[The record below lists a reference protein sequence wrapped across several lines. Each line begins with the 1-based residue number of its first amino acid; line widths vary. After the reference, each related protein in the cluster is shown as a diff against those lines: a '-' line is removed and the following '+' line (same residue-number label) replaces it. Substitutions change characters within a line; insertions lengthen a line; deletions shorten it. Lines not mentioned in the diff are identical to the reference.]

1 MTSRFLQKV
10 APPISRFL
18 QRHPPAEALAK
29 VGHRIQRIVRKLP
42 IVTKF
47 MAFFIPDELRLDP
60 PIVAPAE
67 ADTPHIAPVYNARA
81 RKPKG
86 LTLG

>member
-10 APPISRFL
+10 APNVTRFL
-18 QRHPPAEALAK
+18 SRH
-29 VGHRIQRIVRKLP
+29 HRIQRIVRSIP

-47 MAFFIPDELRLDP
+47 MAFFVPDELRLDP
-60 PIVAPAE
+60 PKHETATAPAAE

-81 RKPKG
+81 KKPKG
-86 LTLG
+86 LTFG